1 MRVQKR
7 QCNLGKQ
14 AISHGCADPRTQVI
28 VKVRMFRRHSRRCG
42 GWRANDKRTRGGRSK
57 LLKKWRSTGF
67 TPGCRDAALLPQR
80 TGVFPGGG
88 RDQGLWPRV
97 TDSMPVWL
105 KQTLRI
111 PPPAT
116 MLPPLS
122 SRLSPQA
129 SPHPSRL
136 KTKVTLTNPRRK
148 TENPA
153 PRSPAGTPTKGT
165 SVRCWRP
172 CATN

>member
-1 MRVQKR
+1 MQSRETGNQSR
-7 QCNLGKQ
+7 MCR
-14 AISHGCADPRTQVI
+14 PRNTGDSESQNI
-28 VKVRMFRRHSRRCG
+28 QEHSRRCG
-42 GWRANDKRTRGGRSK
+42 GWRASDKRTRGGRSK
-57 LLKKWRSTGF
+57 LLTKWRSTGF
-67 TPGCRDAALLPQR
+67 TPGCGDAALLPQR
-80 TGVFPGGG
+80 TGLFPGGG

-97 TDSMPVWL
+97 TDSMRVWL

-136 KTKVTLTNPRRK
+136 KTKVTDQPKKKDGKSCTQVTCRNTHKRNLRQVP
-148 TENPA
+148 EA
-153 PRSPAGTPTKGT
+153 MHHELEGT
-165 SVRCWRP
+165 
-172 CATN
+172 